1 MNFFARRS
9 PASANPNLR
18 RALGA
23 PFLWFCLAVVALPLR
38 PAPAAEF
45 SADQRKAIEAIVRD
59 YLTKNPEVMLDAL
72 EAAKEKLAKDAHDKA
87 GAALASRRRE
97 IFEDP
102 ASPVAGN
109 PKGDVSLVEFFDY
122 RCPYCKQVEPSL
134 EALLGEDRQL
144 RLVYK
149 EMPVLGPV
157 STMAAR
163 AALAARNQGKYDAFH
178 RAMMS
183 TKGQIDEAAVFK
195 VAGSVGLDIDRL
207 KHDMAG
213 PEVERAIKANL
224 ELADAL
230 DIRGTPG
237 FVIGEEIVPGAV
249 DLRTLKQLI
258 AEARKK

>member
-23 PFLWFCLAVVALPLR
+23 PCLWFCLAVVALPLR

-122 RCPYCKQVEPSL
+122 RCPYCKQVEASL
-134 EALLGEDRQL
+134 EALLIEDRQL

-149 EMPVLGPV
+149 ELPVLGPESV
-157 STMAAR
+157 TASR
-163 AALAARNQGKYDAFH
+163 AALAARKQGKYDAMH
-178 RAMMS
+178 RALMAV
-183 TKGQIDEAAVFK
+183 KGQIDEAAVLK
-195 VAGSVGLDIDRL
+195 TAASVGIDVERLKRDMAAPDIDAML
-207 KHDMAG
+207 K
-213 PEVERAIKANL
+213 KNSK
-224 ELADAL
+224 LAEAL

-237 FVIGEEIVPGAV
+237 FVVGDEIVPGAISLAA
-249 DLRTLKQLI
+249 LRQLI
-258 AEARKK
+258 DAARHK